1 MGMPKKI
8 DYTLNQEQLQQVR
21 EGLKSPVA
29 SVAQR
34 ASVLHSLHLGYSVQA
49 IAQMQ
54 DVSVASVY
62 NYVTR
67 FQEEGLEGLANKPIP
82 GRPRKATPQYIEL
95 LEATLEID
103 PKQLGYAFTV
113 WTQARLRR
121 YLAQQTGIEISRARF
136 QELLQS
142 LHYHYRRP
150 KRDLGHKQD
159 PQLREQVKAAL
170 QELKKVPNKAQ
181 SSYSLWTKHKSD

>member
-1 MGMPKKI
+1 VKPG
-8 DYTLNQEQLQQVR
+8 
-21 EGLKSPVA
+21 EGLA
-29 SVAQR
+29 
-34 ASVLHSLHLGYSVQA
+34 
-49 IAQMQ
+49 
-54 DVSVASVY
+54 
-62 NYVTR
+62 
-67 FQEEGLEGLANKPIP
+67 GLANKPIP
-82 GRPRKATPQYIEL
+82 GRPRKATQQYIEL
-95 LEATLEID
+95 LEATLETD

-142 LHYHYRRP
+142 LDYHYRRP

-170 QELKKVPNKAQ
+170 QELKKVPSKAQ